1 MSTEPLV
8 DYDTLAGKLGEA
20 LSPFMNRPNT
30 PMIRENMQWSV
41 IHVFLELLPDQPVM
55 DWVKVIV
62 SSGTLES
69 TSDPGKINLRIIPKD
84 ECPEWLRAHIKQME
98 TPA

>member
-1 MSTEPLV
+1 M
-8 DYDTLAGKLGEA
+8 GQG
-20 LSPFMNRPNT
+20 
-30 PMIRENMQWSV
+30 
-41 IHVFLELLPDQPVM
+41 HC
-55 DWVKVIV
+55 VKVIV